1 MKFSILNEAYKL
13 EVGSTGH
20 SNGRILVFRFPNELD
35 EWEQV
40 GNARVLVIGGR
51 EARNELKRLLVDVGR
66 PTLKEWVPDG
76 ISSSV
81 HTALREYA
89 GL

>member
-1 MKFSILNEAYKL
+1 MDFIPIKGYQL
-13 EVGSTGH
+13 EVANTGR
-20 SNGRILVFRFPNELD
+20 SNGRILVFRVPGGAD

-40 GNARVLVIGGR
+40 GNARVLIIGGDT
-51 EARNELKRLLVDVGR
+51 ARDEIRQMLVNNGR
-66 PTLKEWVPDG
+66 PKLQSLIPDG

-81 HTALREYA
+81 HTALREYV

>member
-1 MKFSILNEAYKL
+1 MMQFVPIQNYQL
-13 EVGSTGH
+13 EVASTGR
-20 SNGRILVFRFPNELD
+20 SNGRILVFRSPDNPD
-35 EWEQV
+35 SWNQV
-40 GNARVLVIGGR
+40 GNARVIFIGGSNAKR
-51 EARNELKRLLVDVGR
+51 ELKRFLTNNGR
-66 PTLKEWVPDG
+66 PKLQDIIPDG